1 MKKEYRIKK
10 NEDIE
15 QIIKNKN
22 SVGNKNYI
30 IYIMKN
36 SEANHFRLATSVSKK
51 LGNAVVRNRQK
62 RLIKEVFN
70 KYKEMILPFDIF
82 VIARNNSTT
91 LELPEVESNLV
102 YLLNKRNVL
111 KGEKQWENI

>member
-1 MKKEYRIKK
+1 MKKQYRIKK
-10 NEDIE
+10 SEDIE
-15 QIIKNKN
+15 QVLKKKN

-36 SEANHFRLATSVSKK
+36 SEAKHFRLATSVSKK

-91 LELPEVESNLV
+91 LELPEVENNLV
-102 YLLNKRNVL
+102 YLLKKINVL
-111 KGEKQWENI
+111 NKENE

>member
-1 MKKEYRIKK
+1 MKKTFRIKK

-15 QIIKNKN
+15 LIIKGKK

-30 IYIMKN
+30 IYIKEN
-36 SEANHFRLATSVSKK
+36 SEAKHFRIATSVSKK

-82 VIARNNSTT
+82 VIARINSTT
-91 LELPEVESNLV
+91 LELPEVEQNLV
-102 YLLNKRNVL
+102 HLLKKINVL
-111 KGEKQWENI
+111 NEETKWKNI

>member
-1 MKKEYRIKK
+1 MKKQYRIKK
-10 NEDIE
+10 SEDIE
-15 QIIKNKN
+15 QVLKKKN

-36 SEANHFRLATSVSKK
+36 SEAKNFRVATSVSKK

-62 RLIKEVFN
+62 RLINQVFS
-70 KYKEMILPFDIF
+70 KYKDEILPFDIF

-91 LELPEVESNLV
+91 LTYSEVENNIT
-102 YLLNKRNVL
+102 YLLKKIDVL
-111 KGEKQWENI
+111 IKEKK

>member
-1 MKKEYRIKK
+1 MKKNYRIKK
-10 NEDIE
+10 SEDIE
-15 QIIKNKN
+15 QIIKHKH

-30 IYIMKN
+30 IYIKEN
-36 SEANHFRLATSVSKK
+36 SEAKHFRLATSVSKK

-91 LELPEVESNLV
+91 LELPEVENNLV
-102 YLLNKRNVL
+102 YLLKKINVL
-111 KGEKQWENI
+111 NKENK

>member
-1 MKKEYRIKK
+1 MKKQYRIKK
-10 NEDIE
+10 SEDIE
-15 QIIKNKN
+15 QVLKKKN

-36 SEANHFRLATSVSKK
+36 SEAKQFRLATSVSKK
-51 LGNAVVRNRQK
+51 IGNAVVRNRQK

-91 LELPEVESNLV
+91 LELPEVENNLV
-102 YLLNKRNVL
+102 YLLKKNDVLNK
-111 KGEKQWENI
+111 ENK